1 MPAAATAPK
10 SAPRARRAP
19 RTAAVRTARPAPR
32 RAPRPAPRLVPVA
45 VGRIPVAVGGIADSG
60 LVLRLTRSRLWIG
73 ALGSLLVGIVALN
86 VAALSFNAS
95 SSKTAALSDELLSE
109 NSMLRAQIENGLS
122 NERLQEAA
130 LRLGLIVP
138 EPGAISYLEPKPG
151 DAAAAADR
159 LRRGEIT
166 IGSAYVPPVAP
177 VEPVVTETTDAATA
191 TETTTPVAPEET
203 TAPVSETVAPTE
215 SATVAPTA
223 GGITP

>member
-1 MPAAATAPK
+1 MPAAATARK
-10 SAPRARRAP
+10 APARARRAP
-19 RTAAVRTARPAPR
+19 RAAGARTAKAAPR

-45 VGRIPVAVGGIADSG
+45 VGRIPVAVGGMADSG

-109 NSMLRAQIENGLS
+109 NSALRAQIENGLS
-122 NERLQEAA
+122 NDRLQEAA
-130 LRLGLIVP
+130 LRLGLIIP

-151 DAAAAADR
+151 DAAAAAER

-166 IGSAYVPPVAP
+166 IGSGYAPPVAP
-177 VEPVVTETTDAATA
+177 EVPVVPEAI
-191 TETTTPVAPEET
+191 AP
-203 TAPVSETVAPTE
+203 
-215 SATVAPTA
+215 
-223 GGITP
+223 